1 MRIVPPPGADY
12 HAEHVMSNAE
22 VPVTLLLGAGWRGV
36 GRSVRALTR
45 RLAGRLGHA
54 VDACDL
60 DAAGAPFATS
70 VRAAVE
76 RGAARLVLLPVT
88 LDGERAWTGRL
99 DEAVA
104 TARGAWPFLRLHR
117 GMPPATDD
125 IARMLGDRA
134 REALD
139 WLSPAGRRPADVVVV
154 IAGGDGVNPVR
165 NADVARLSRLV
176 YEAHRF
182 AEVACAFGGATTPSV
197 SEVVRRWARLGA
209 RAVVVVPHLLH
220 DPATRRRLGAEARR
234 AGAAAHVE
242 LAMARPLD
250 GHPALMGALVRR
262 HLDALQDTTLLSP
275 EAATITPWVSPALLS
290 ALRDSHGHGPG
301 IGVRPDRRIDALLP
315 PRYRDP
321 GLVVSS
327 APMGAAP
334 LLRDAD
340 GRVAWDA
347 MWQGFCELALAGG
360 PPHRGTLLEALTPGE
375 ALADPARYAE
385 VQAELARG
393 IQMITGLPVVVDG
406 APGWIGVRCADE
418 EMAIWLMRAIVV
430 ENVMVRRE
438 GSVLFLPAGSR
449 FTLDNEIKNVVTAV
463 AKTHHYWTEHVAAQ
477 ALASSRRGCRPAS
490 R

>member
-1 MRIVPPPGADY
+1 
-12 HAEHVMSNAE
+12 
-22 VPVTLLLGAGWRGV
+22 
-36 GRSVRALTR
+36 
-45 RLAGRLGHA
+45 
-54 VDACDL
+54 
-60 DAAGAPFATS
+60 
-70 VRAAVE
+70 
-76 RGAARLVLLPVT
+76 
-88 LDGERAWTGRL
+88 
-99 DEAVA
+99 
-104 TARGAWPFLRLHR
+104 
-117 GMPPATDD
+117 
-125 IARMLGDRA
+125 
-134 REALD
+134 
-139 WLSPAGRRPADVVVV
+139 
-154 IAGGDGVNPVR
+154 
-165 NADVARLSRLV
+165 VARLARLV

-197 SEVVRRWARLGA
+197 AEVVRRWARLGA

-220 DPATRRRLGAEARR
+220 DPGTRRRLGAEARE
-234 AGAAAHVE
+234 AAAAAHVE
-242 LAMARPLD
+242 LAVARPLD
-250 GHPALMGALVRR
+250 GHPALVGALVRR

-275 EAATITPWVSPALLS
+275 ESATVAAWVSPALLS

-301 IGVRPDRRIDALLP
+301 FGFRPDRQIDALLP

-360 PPHRGTLLEALTPGE
+360 PPHRGSLLEALTPGE
-375 ALADPARYAE
+375 ALADPARYTE

-393 IQMITGLPVVVDG
+393 IQMITGLSVVVDG

-449 FTLDNEIKNVVTAV
+449 FTLENEIKNVVTAV

-477 ALASSRRGCRPAS
+477 ALASSRRRA
-490 R
+490 